1 MSRKSEK
8 LKQSKANLFTM
19 LALDWQIPYKPEK
32 STNAQLADD
41 FRLFVAAVAN
51 LDAGKDEPF
60 TYEDIIKWA
69 VSCVK
74 EIAKRMKTKDMK
86 YSISKEK
93 SEYYEKLW
101 NEVIKKLSEEEITIL
116 AVNSSDSDSQAIYLV
131 SPHAELISAR
141 KKTLI
146 IKSRDFSQMCEKKLI
161 FCSSGL
167 CFGTLKMK
175 LPRKCPLS
183 ELEELYPLHRITPAE
198 TKEWWPDVK
207 EFYCYD
213 IYDVVIWDA
222 SRHAEIPQGVQ
233 TFIKKVKFLD
243 SEELA
248 PVNPSGIEL
257 GEEITREDIMP
268 YFKSFYRTKP
278 YVSLIGGICT
288 QGKTKGDIDF
298 FINSN
303 FRDIATEFRLVRMF
317 PQEFWYRFRFTYP
330 FQQETHPGKFTSHL
344 DIYDEKI
351 EVVSKPELVLM
362 SVPKKVELFKFAFR
376 LLKPAHGHY
385 KGEEYSVDKLIEV
398 ANAKPEWYDKG
409 IYVEKK
415 FDGVHLRNDHSKDGK
430 VVIWSEEGNE
440 LTKNLPSIEK
450 ELKEICTGHDIVL
463 AGELESWEKGK
474 HQARQLTTSI
484 IHTKEVHEKEPS
496 VRLNIFDCLYY
507 DNDIHNEPYSER
519 LKVLAKIKDAEH
531 IKKADYKLVHSPTEL
546 RKAVEHYA
554 SLPGSEGAYLK
565 RADFFYELD
574 GKTLLNLKYKNTYSM
589 DVEVVKVYEVKK
601 PS

>member
-1 MSRKSEK
+1 M
-8 LKQSKANLFTM
+8 F
-19 LALDWQIPYKPEK
+19 ALDWQLPYKSEE

-51 LDAGKDEPF
+51 LDAGKNEPF
-60 TYEDIIKWA
+60 SYEDIIKWA

-74 EIAKRMKTKDMK
+74 EIVKRVKTKDMK

-93 SEYYEKLW
+93 SEHYEKLW
-101 NEVIKKLSEEEITIL
+101 KEVAKKLSEEELTIL
-116 AVNSSDSDSQAIYLV
+116 AVNSPDSDSQAIYLV

-141 KKTLI
+141 KKRLI
-146 IKSRDFSQMCEKKLI
+146 VKSRDFSQMCKKELI

-175 LPRKCPLS
+175 PPRKCPLS
-183 ELEELYPLHRITPAE
+183 ELDELYPLHRITPAE
-198 TKEWWPDVK
+198 IKDWWPEVK

-213 IYDVVIWDA
+213 IYDVTIWK
-222 SRHAEIPQGVQ
+222 SPRHAEIPQGVQ

-248 PVNPSGIEL
+248 PVNSSGIEL

-317 PQEFWYRFRFTYP
+317 PQELWYRFRFTYP

-351 EVVSKPELVLM
+351 EVVAKPELVLM
-362 SVPKKVELFKFAFR
+362 SAPKKVVLFEFVP
-376 LLKPAHGHY
+376 LLKPMAGKY
-385 KGEEYSVDKLIEV
+385 EKGEEYTIGNLIKV
-398 ANAKPEWYDKG
+398 VNTQWDYSKKIACQRKYDG
-409 IYVEKK
+409 IHVEA
-415 FDGVHLRNDHSKDGK
+415 HHSKEGK
-430 VVIWSEEGNE
+430 VVIFTEEGNKI
-440 LTKNLPSIEK
+440 TDKCPTIVA
-450 ELKEICTGHDIVL
+450 ELKDICKGHDVIGP
-463 AGELESWEKGK
+463 GELESWTGK
-474 HQARQLTTSI
+474 THNPRQRTTAI
-484 IHTKEVHEKEPS
+484 IHSKGIHEDEGTLK
-496 VRLNIFDCLYY
+496 LNMFDCLYY
-507 DNDIHNEPYSER
+507 N
-519 LKVLAKIKDAEH
+519 
-531 IKKADYKLVHSPTEL
+531 
-546 RKAVEHYA
+546 
-554 SLPGSEGAYLK
+554 
-565 RADFFYELD
+565 
-574 GKTLLNLKYKNTYSM
+574 
-589 DVEVVKVYEVKK
+589 
-601 PS
+601 